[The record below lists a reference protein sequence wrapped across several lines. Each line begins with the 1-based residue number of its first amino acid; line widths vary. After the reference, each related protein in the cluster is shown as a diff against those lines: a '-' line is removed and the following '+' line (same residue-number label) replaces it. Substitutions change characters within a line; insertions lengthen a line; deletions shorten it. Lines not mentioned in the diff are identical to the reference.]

1 MKVKLINVPNLYP
14 DFTPYVS
21 KYGDNGFSRSKNELK
36 DYFSYYKFN
45 SANYWIDFLKLK
57 SEEILRTKLEKYKSF
72 YYLSRKVKRI
82 FN

>member
-36 DYFSYYKFN
+36 DYFSYYLN
-45 SANYWIDFLKLK
+45 SANRYIRFLKLK